1 MGKQGTPCQPSHLSS
16 VTLLQ
21 KLHRL
26 LHMRRRAKMTGSI
39 DPLAVPGLWVPVG
52 IVGRLKDLP

>member
-1 MGKQGTPCQPSHLSS
+1 MGKQGKYGQPSHQPS

-26 LHMRRRAKMTGSI
+26 LSMRRRAKMTGSI
-39 DPLAVPGLWVPVG
+39 DVLAVPGL
-52 IVGRLKDLP
+52 

>member
-1 MGKQGTPCQPSHLSS
+1 MGKQGTYGQPSHLSS

-26 LHMRRRAKMTGSI
+26 LNMRRRAKMTGSI
-39 DPLAVPGLWVPVG
+39 DVLAVPGL
-52 IVGRLKDLP
+52 